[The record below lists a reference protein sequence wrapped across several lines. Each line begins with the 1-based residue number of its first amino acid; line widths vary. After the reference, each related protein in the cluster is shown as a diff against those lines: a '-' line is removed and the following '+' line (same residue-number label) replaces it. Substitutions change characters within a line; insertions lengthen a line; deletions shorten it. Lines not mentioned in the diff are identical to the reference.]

1 MIDNMWFDTLQSH
14 FVKRIFMKIVCY
26 CHCQR
31 LLSLV
36 SPSLWVP
43 YDGSSFRHIRGV
55 CPVNLDVTVFQ
66 GRDPLGKI
74 NSEETSRVGA
84 LRPLW

>member
-1 MIDNMWFDTLQSH
+1 M
-14 FVKRIFMKIVCY
+14 
-26 CHCQR
+26 
-31 LLSLV
+31 
-36 SPSLWVP
+36 
-43 YDGSSFRHIRGV
+43 

-84 LRPLW
+84 LRPLWQAHQPYVIPPAPILHTRHPLGESKMVTRGEELLNKLLLFSLHTKSILVAS